1 MSNSSIQWRLAND
14 FGIWMGN
21 GWNQNFPETAADAWN
36 SGHVNDILVF
46 DGRGLVVAT
55 DAGGVWLIPVD
66 GSLPQC
72 LTDFLP
78 HSTFNSLALGVA
90 DPADRKSTRLNSSH

>member
-55 DAGGVWLIPVD
+55 DAGGVWLFAVD
-66 GSLPQC
+66 GSLPYF

-78 HSTFNSLALGVA
+78 TPPLTSLAFSG
-90 DPADRKSTRLNSSH
+90 SSPERQICASGWR